1 MACVNL
7 LSSPSGGAVPA
18 SISPFL
24 AKLLLKACQ
33 SPSADSIRPIYKILA
48 GSSPHLLDALP
59 SDIVVQMQDQCNVML
74 QKLKIEVNGSCASFF
89 CLALCAV
96 ISGGDTPGPVS
107 EEQASAAPPPT
118 TASTRTTI
126 PAASRYEARKY
137 FVSKRASK
145 TLDFTVLRM
154 IYLCSENRKLS
165 IPDIVESLELSNV
178 ILKAVNETDRA
189 IWIGKHQA
197 IISKLVEKVISY
209 NHSPEI
215 LCMAALVLVESF
227 AISIATSTSLRHK
240 VLYLLSTNALACPL
254 RRFLAL
260 KECEPSNQVRDD
272 HLAGC
277 SQSYAKEQMLLRRH
291 ICIML
296 IRTCFFSQHD
306 TLSLDSST
314 ASSLLDMIANTERT
328 YRNCQSCAAVSHSSP
343 QALVPLFETGST
355 PCSSAESDLWRH
367 RLRNELAQ
375 NAEYQYQGVI
385 RTVEDICQD
394 LERRCI
400 EVEAPLRDEKA
411 RSRKLH
417 TELEASRLQVAKLSA
432 HTHEQSL
439 ILEGI
444 EGEKSELLA
453 RVADLEHEQNELS
466 GRSEEL
472 RQQLAKAIQQAED
485 ADRIRIKEVR
495 DLELIQAAVV
505 AERDE
510 ILEAQE
516 RKDKDSRARNDGLE
530 EEIAELQAKGHV
542 HRDNTRCLEATISEQ
557 QTEICSMNTLMSE
570 KQQSLARLE
579 DLLDNAKTESSNLQI
594 EVTHLSDTCQALREE
609 LKQKAATVDS
619 QLAELNNLRCHHEAE
634 SSAQIHKVIHTTTN
648 FDIVIWKSDRRQLA
662 QLERQSD
669 QRAEEFERQL
679 SKQTEDAAL
688 AIQQRDSR
696 LLQLEDK
703 LATLQG
709 DLDDRENEL
718 EEAQALNDQ
727 VVKFWSKRR
736 NAVTEELLTRHNSKT
751 FGSPQQKRTSVRF
764 PKESPEHRRNRTTR
778 PSNSSSLSKRRGK
791 GSDELGGSASCNKA
805 TPRRPLADVDG
816 GLQTRL
822 NISPIRSSPRKA
834 TPKNILD
841 ESNGDENTQSG
852 MAEGSVYD
860 SQFFSSADQHLI
872 GKMHDNAP
880 HFGLPDDTTE
890 L

>member
-1 MACVNL
+1 
-7 LSSPSGGAVPA
+7 
-18 SISPFL
+18 
-24 AKLLLKACQ
+24 
-33 SPSADSIRPIYKILA
+33 
-48 GSSPHLLDALP
+48 
-59 SDIVVQMQDQCNVML
+59 ML
-74 QKLKIEVNGSCASFF
+74 QKLKIEVKGNCASFF
-89 CLALCAV
+89 CLAVCAV

-107 EEQASAAPPPT
+107 EQEASATPSPT

-137 FVSKRASK
+137 FISKRALK

-154 IYLCSENRKLS
+154 IYLCSENCKLS
-165 IPDIVESLELSNV
+165 IPDIVESLQLSNV
-178 ILKAVNETDRA
+178 ILEAVNETDRA
-189 IWIGKHQA
+189 IWMGKHEA
-197 IISKLVEKVISY
+197 ILSKLVEKVISY
-209 NHSPEI
+209 NFSPEV
-215 LCMAALVLVESF
+215 LCMTLVS
-227 AISIATSTSLRHK
+227 
-240 VLYLLSTNALACPL
+240 
-254 RRFLAL
+254 
-260 KECEPSNQVRDD
+260 
-272 HLAGC
+272 
-277 SQSYAKEQMLLRRH
+277 
-291 ICIML
+291 
-296 IRTCFFSQHD
+296 
-306 TLSLDSST
+306 
-314 ASSLLDMIANTERT
+314 
-328 YRNCQSCAAVSHSSP
+328 
-343 QALVPLFETGST
+343 LFETGST

-375 NAEYQYQGVI
+375 NAEYQYEGII
-385 RTVEDICQD
+385 RTIEDVCQD

-411 RSRKLH
+411 KSTNLH
-417 TELEASRLQVAKLSA
+417 TELESSKLQVAKLLA

-453 RVADLEHEQNELS
+453 RVADLEHEENELS

-495 DLELIQAAVV
+495 DFELVQAAVV

-530 EEIAELQAKGHV
+530 EEMAELQAKGHV
-542 HRDNTRCLEATISEQ
+542 YRDNMRRLEATISEQ

-570 KQQSLARLE
+570 KQKSLARLE
-579 DLLDNAKTESSNLQI
+579 DLLDNAKTESSKLQI
-594 EVTHLSDTCQALREE
+594 EVTHLSDTCQALGEE

-619 QLAELNNLRCHHEAE
+619 QLAELNSLRCHHEAE
-634 SSAQIHKVIHTTTN
+634 SSAQSHKVIHTITN
-648 FDIVIWKSDRRQLA
+648 FDIVIWKPDRRQLA

-736 NAVTEELLTRHNSKT
+736 NAVTEELPRRHNSKT
-751 FGSPQQKRTSVRF
+751 FGLPQQKRTSVRF
-764 PKESPEHRRNRTTR
+764 PTESPEHRRNRTTR
-778 PSNSSSLSKRRGK
+778 PSNSSSLSKRRSK
-791 GSDELGGSASCNKA
+791 GSNELGGSAGCNKA
-805 TPRRPLADVDG
+805 TPRRPLADVEG

-822 NISPIRSSPRKA
+822 NSSSPIRNNLRKG
-834 TPKNILD
+834 TPKHILD
-841 ESNGDENTQSG
+841 ENIGDENTQSG

-872 GKMHDNAP
+872 DNLHDNAP
-880 HFGLPDDTTE
+880 HLGLPDDTTE

>member
-215 LCMAALVLVESF
+215 LCM
-227 AISIATSTSLRHK
+227 
-240 VLYLLSTNALACPL
+240 
-254 RRFLAL
+254 
-260 KECEPSNQVRDD
+260 
-272 HLAGC
+272 
-277 SQSYAKEQMLLRRH
+277 
-291 ICIML
+291 
-296 IRTCFFSQHD
+296 
-306 TLSLDSST
+306 
-314 ASSLLDMIANTERT
+314 
-328 YRNCQSCAAVSHSSP
+328 
-343 QALVPLFETGST
+343 ALVPLFETGST

-648 FDIVIWKSDRRQLA
+648 FNIVIWKSDRRQLA

-703 LATLQG
+703 LFFYLSNVSTQL
-709 DLDDRENEL
+709 
-718 EEAQALNDQ
+718 
-727 VVKFWSKRR
+727 
-736 NAVTEELLTRHNSKT
+736 
-751 FGSPQQKRTSVRF
+751 RF
-764 PKESPEHRRNRTTR
+764 K
-778 PSNSSSLSKRRGK
+778 
-791 GSDELGGSASCNKA
+791 
-805 TPRRPLADVDG
+805 
-816 GLQTRL
+816 
-822 NISPIRSSPRKA
+822 SPI
-834 TPKNILD
+834 
-841 ESNGDENTQSG
+841 E
-852 MAEGSVYD
+852 
-860 SQFFSSADQHLI
+860 
-872 GKMHDNAP
+872 
-880 HFGLPDDTTE
+880 
-890 L
+890 